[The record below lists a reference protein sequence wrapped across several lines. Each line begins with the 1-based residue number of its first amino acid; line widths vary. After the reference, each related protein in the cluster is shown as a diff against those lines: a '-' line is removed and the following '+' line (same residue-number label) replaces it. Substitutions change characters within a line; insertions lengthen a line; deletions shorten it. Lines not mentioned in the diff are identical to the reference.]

1 VDLPRSRGAPT
12 THSRDYVEEKQ
23 HSERGKDQARQAQFN
38 RPAL

>member
-1 VDLPRSRGAPT
+1 
-12 THSRDYVEEKQ
+12 VEEKQ